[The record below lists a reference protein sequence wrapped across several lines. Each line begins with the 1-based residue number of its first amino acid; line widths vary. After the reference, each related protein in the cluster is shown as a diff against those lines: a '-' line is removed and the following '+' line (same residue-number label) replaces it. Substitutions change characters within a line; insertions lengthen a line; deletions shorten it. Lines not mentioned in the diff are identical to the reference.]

1 MNQPDPTLTAAIHD
15 AVQRRRDDIVA
26 LLLDL
31 VAASSITGDEREVQR
46 RVRAA
51 YETSGLAVDQWEATP
66 EEIAPYLVHVGEQ
79 PRYTGR
85 PNLVAT
91 RAGAGDGRSIMLQG
105 HVDTVDPGDP
115 ALWTRNPAGEA
126 TADRVYGRGA
136 ADMKG
141 GIVTNIAALDVFAD
155 LGVTL
160 NGDVMLAASVGEEDG
175 GLGALSTILRGHR
188 ADAVVITEPTELN
201 VVIAQGGSLVF
212 RITITGRSAHGA
224 SRNEGVSAVEKF
236 IPIFQ
241 DLLAWEA
248 ERNATLSH
256 PLYDHLENKFPIS
269 VGLVR
274 AGTWASTVPELLVAE
289 GRLGFLPGESIDD
302 MMRQAEDRIRTV
314 ADQDPW
320 LRKHPPVVDWFGGQ
334 FASAE
339 VSPDEPIAVAVGDA
353 HAAAT
358 GERATIAGVPY
369 GADMRL
375 FTEIGRMPAIM
386 YGAGSA
392 KNVHCPDEFIE
403 IDELLTAVET
413 IAHTLVRWCGASP
426 QEIPAP

>member
-1 MNQPDPTLTAAIHD
+1 MYQTDAHLTSAIHD
-15 AVQRRRDDIVA
+15 AVQRRRDGTVA
-26 LLLDL
+26 LLLEL
-31 VAASSITGDEREVQR
+31 VAAESITGNEGEVQR

-51 YETSGLAVDQWEATP
+51 YEARGLAVDEWEATP

-79 PRYTGR
+79 SRYAGR

-91 RAGAGDGRSIMLQG
+91 RKGAGDGRSLMLQG

-141 GIVTNIAALDVFAD
+141 GIVTNIAALDVLSD
-155 LGVTL
+155 LGITL
-160 NGDVMLAASVGEEDG
+160 DGDVLLAASVGEEDG

-212 RITITGRSAHGA
+212 RITVTGRSAHGA

-236 IPIFQ
+236 IPLFQ

-274 AGTWASTVPELLVAE
+274 AGTWASTVPETLVAE
-289 GRLGFLPGESIDD
+289 GRLGFLPGETIED
-302 MMRQAEDRIRTV
+302 MTRQAEARIAAV
-314 ADQDPW
+314 ADHDLW
-320 LRKHPPVVDWFGGQ
+320 LREHPPVVEWFGGQ

-339 VSPDEPIAVAVGDA
+339 IAPDTPIAVAVSGA
-353 HAAAT
+353 HAAIT
-358 GERATIAGVPY
+358 GRRAPMVGVSY

-375 FTEIGRMPAIM
+375 FTEIGQMPAVLF
-386 YGAGSA
+386 GAGSA
-392 KNVHCPDEFIE
+392 KNVHCPDEFID
-403 IDELLTAVET
+403 IDDLLTAVET
-413 IAHTLVRWCGASP
+413 IALTLINWCGAFP
-426 QEIPAP
+426 QPATP